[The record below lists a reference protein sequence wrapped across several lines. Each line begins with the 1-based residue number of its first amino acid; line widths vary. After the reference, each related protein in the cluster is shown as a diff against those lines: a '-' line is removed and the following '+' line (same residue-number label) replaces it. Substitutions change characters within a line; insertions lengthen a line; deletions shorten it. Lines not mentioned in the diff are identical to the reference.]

1 MTRNGWVMLAAGGS
15 AALLAGALAFQHL
28 GGLAPCALC
37 LWQRWPHAAAVLTGG
52 LALALP
58 GRVLPVLGLLAA
70 LATAGVGGFH
80 VGVEQGWW
88 QGLATCSGGSISG
101 IPVGD
106 LLDPNAAVAAPVRC
120 DAVPWSLLAISMAG
134 WNVLL
139 SLGLAGLW
147 AVAARA
153 RT

>member
-70 LATAGVGGFH
+70 LATAGIGGFH

-88 QGLATCSGGSISG
+88 QGLATCSAGSISG
-101 IPVGD
+101 VPVGD

-120 DAVPWSLLAISMAG
+120 DAVPWSLLGISMAG
-134 WNVLL
+134 WNMLL